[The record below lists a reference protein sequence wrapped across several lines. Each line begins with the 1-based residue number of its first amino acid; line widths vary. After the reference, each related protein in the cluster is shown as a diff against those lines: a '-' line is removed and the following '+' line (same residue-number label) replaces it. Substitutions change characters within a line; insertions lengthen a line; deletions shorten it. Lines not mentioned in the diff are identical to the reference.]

1 MTFNELNYKNPAM
14 LTPIFSCLEKRNQC
28 GQGVSRT
35 MRICTLL
42 YLVVTLVRIQA
53 DPAPGTLDG
62 TFNPVLGGYATQVPA
77 IAIQADGKILIGG
90 DFTKVNGISQ
100 NYLTRLNADGAVDS
114 KFASLAGADDVVRG
128 IVIQKDGRIVVAGD
142 FWTIN
147 GASWRGVA
155 RLNADGS
162 VDPTFGQFSGA
173 NGDVVTAAVQADGRI
188 VIGGAFTQVNGVSRN
203 YLARLN
209 ADGSLDT
216 TFSAPADYNVRT
228 LAIRPDGRILAGGQ
242 FVYVAN
248 ARHPYLVQLNSDGSV
263 DSGFNVDLD
272 YDVYSIL
279 LQTNGQAVIGGGFSK
294 VNGTYQN
301 YLARLN
307 TDGSRDATFTAN
319 TSGNVYCLALQSD
332 NRILVGGRF
341 SSVNGATR
349 NNIARLNSNGLLDTT
364 FNAGV
369 GPDAKVSGIALQ
381 ADGKIAISGD
391 FVNVASVG
399 RTYTARLWGD
409 PAAPVTTTTVQ
420 IWTAAEIGWLSETNI
435 QYQVQWSSEVAP
447 TVWQNLGNPVAGT
460 GSNISVF
467 DSTRSQPRKFYR
479 VIKL

>member
-1 MTFNELNYKNPAM
+1 M
-14 LTPIFSCLEKRNQC
+14 LPYLKKQIRGRQSAF
-28 GQGVSRT
+28 GA
-35 MRICTLL
+35 MRICALL
-42 YLVVTLVRIQA
+42 FLLVSMARSQA

-77 IAIQADGKILIGG
+77 IAIQPDGKILLGG
-90 DFTKVNGISQ
+90 DFTKVNGLTQ
-100 NYLTRLNADGAVDS
+100 NNLTRLNADGTVDS
-114 KFASLAGADDVVRG
+114 QFVSLVGADDIVR
-128 IVIQKDGRIVVAGD
+128 VILVQKDGRIVVAGG

-147 GASWRGVA
+147 GASWQGVA

-162 VDPTFGQFSGA
+162 VDPTFGQFSKA
-173 NGDVVTAAVQADGRI
+173 NADIVAAAVQADGKI
-188 VIGGAFTQVNGVSRN
+188 VIGGAFTEVNGVSRN

-209 ADGSLDT
+209 TDGSLDA
-216 TFSAPADYNVRT
+216 TFSAPADYNVRA
-228 LAIRPDGRILAGGQ
+228 LAVRPDGKILVGGQ
-242 FVYVAN
+242 FTYVAN

-263 DSGFNVDLD
+263 DSGFNIDVN

-279 LQTNGQAVIGGGFSK
+279 LQTNGQTVIGGAFSK

-341 SSVNGATR
+341 STVNGASR
-349 NNIARLNSNGLLDTT
+349 NNIARLNGNGLLDTT
-364 FNAGV
+364 FDAGV

-381 ADGKIAISGD
+381 ADGKIALCGD
-391 FVNVASVG
+391 FMNVASVG

-409 PAAPVTTTTVQ
+409 APAPVTTASMQ
-420 IWTAAEIGWLSETNI
+420 IWTAAEIGWLSETDV

-447 TVWQNLGNPVAGT
+447 TVWQNLGNPVVGT
-460 GSNISVF
+460 GANISVF
-467 DSTRSQPRKFYR
+467 DSTKNQPRKFYR